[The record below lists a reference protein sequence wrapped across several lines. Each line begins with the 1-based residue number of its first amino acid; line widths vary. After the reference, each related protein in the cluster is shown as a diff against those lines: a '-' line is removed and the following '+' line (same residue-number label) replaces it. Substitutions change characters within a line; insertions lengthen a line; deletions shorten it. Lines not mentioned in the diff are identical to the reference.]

1 MTFII
6 LYGNIRVWK
15 CEKAR
20 NTTKGGMNM
29 FNRVEFEVAVLR
41 SGLKKKE
48 VAKLMG
54 INEATL
60 YLPRITFTSQAVTT
74 ATLTQSQCGC
84 IKTSEWLKTSG

>member
-6 LYGNIRVWK
+6 LYGKIRVWK

-20 NTTKGGMNM
+20 NAMKGGMNM

-60 YLPRITFTSQAVTT
+60 YKKLSGKSDFTQPEMQKVCTILSLDSPTT
-74 ATLTQSQCGC
+74 IFFA
-84 IKTSEWLKTSG
+84 

>member
-1 MTFII
+1 
-6 LYGNIRVWK
+6 
-15 CEKAR
+15 
-20 NTTKGGMNM
+20 M

-60 YLPRITFTSQAVTT
+60 YKKLSGKSDFTQPEMQKVCTILSLDSPTT
-74 ATLTQSQCGC
+74 IFFA
-84 IKTSEWLKTSG
+84 